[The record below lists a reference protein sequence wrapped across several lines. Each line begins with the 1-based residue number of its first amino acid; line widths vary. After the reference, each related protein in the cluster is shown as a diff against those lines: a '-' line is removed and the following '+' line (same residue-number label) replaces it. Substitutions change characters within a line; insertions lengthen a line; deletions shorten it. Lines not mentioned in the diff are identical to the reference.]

1 MKTIGRYRIKGLLG
15 KGGMGRVFKAEL
27 PVVDKMVALKH
38 FNPHEHMLDLLGRE
52 HAAALFH
59 TEARILAN
67 IHHPHVAALLDFDY
81 DAAGRPFFVM
91 EYLCMNL
98 GALIGETYATGKK
111 TRRLPPERAAKYMDQ
126 TLDGL
131 GRLHHAGII
140 HRDIKP
146 YNILLTDDDRV
157 KIIDLG
163 LSRLRGEVRAL
174 PETFKVGTPFYAPP
188 EQEAHPDRADERADL
203 FSAGVLLW
211 RMLTGEL
218 PPEFGPPQ
226 PPSRLNPLLG
236 TIWDETL
243 FTGIA
248 RDAGNRFQSCDAMR
262 QAVAAAF
269 ENWRETLEQAC
280 RYAPPEAAAKSAA
293 GGRPLR
299 KTPAKVSPAR
309 AQSIFGL
316 DEWFRPKEGLSGR
329 YADRGGHTVADT
341 RHGLLWQTGGSPYPL
356 DWQAAGRL
364 VRQLNQEGFEGLAN
378 WRLPTVDELLTLV
391 RPKTVLGD
399 FCPPSVFNTR
409 QNRLWSCDKKS
420 FTAAWYVDTDLGFAG
435 SQDMSCR
442 FYVRAVADA

>member
-38 FNPHEHMLDLLGRE
+38 FNPHEHMLSLLGRE
-52 HAAALFH
+52 HAEALFH
-59 TEARILAN
+59 TEARILASM
-67 IHHPHVAALLDFDY
+67 HHPHVAALLDFDY

-98 GALIGETYATGKK
+98 GALIGETYETGKT
-111 TRRLPPERAAKYMDQ
+111 TRRLPPERAAGYMDQ
-126 TLDGL
+126 VLDGL
-131 GRLHHAGII
+131 SRLHHGGII

-146 YNILLTDDDRV
+146 YNILLSDDDRV
-157 KIIDLG
+157 KIIDMG

-174 PETFKVGTPFYAPP
+174 PETFKVGTPFYAAP
-188 EQEAHPDRADERADL
+188 EQEAHPDRVDERSDL
-203 FSAGVLLW
+203 FSAGVMLW

-218 PPEFGPPQ
+218 PPEFGSPQ
-226 PPSRLNPLLG
+226 LPSQLNPLLG

-243 FTGIA
+243 LTGIA
-248 RDAGNRFQSCDAMR
+248 READKRFQSCGAMR

-269 ENWRETLEQAC
+269 ADWRESLEQAC
-280 RYAPPEAAAKSAA
+280 RYAPPEAAAGDENS
-293 GGRPLR
+293 GRTLR
-299 KTPAKVSPAR
+299 SSPAKVSLAR
-309 AQSIFGL
+309 AQGVFGL
-316 DEWFRPKEGLSGR
+316 DDWFRPKEAAIGR
-329 YADRGGHTVADT
+329 YADRGEGSAADT
-341 RHGLLWQTGGSPYPL
+341 RHGLIWQTGGSPYPM
-356 DWQAAGRL
+356 DWQAAARYI
-364 VRQLNQEGFEGLAN
+364 RRINQEGFGGLSG

-399 FCPPSVFNTR
+399 FCPPPVFSSR

-420 FTAAWYVDTDLGFAG
+420 FTAAWFVDTDLGFAG

-442 FYVRAVADA
+442 FYVRAVADG